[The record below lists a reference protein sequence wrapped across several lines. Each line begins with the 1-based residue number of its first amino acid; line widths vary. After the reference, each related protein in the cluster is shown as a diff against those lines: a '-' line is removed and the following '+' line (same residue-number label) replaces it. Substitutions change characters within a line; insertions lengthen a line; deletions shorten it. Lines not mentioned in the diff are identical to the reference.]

1 MLDKPL
7 LSIVIPTKDRY
18 VYIKVCV
25 LTLLELKKKYANIEI
40 VVQDNTKDNTEFL
53 MFLEQEKLDQIMY
66 YHTREVLSVVDN
78 CNLGISHAT
87 GEYVCMI
94 GDDDSVTDAIV
105 DVVNWMKINSIDSC
119 LGNLVRYN
127 WPDLQYKHHRFPDLT
142 IPHKKYS
149 MLTIDPKK
157 ELQGCLQ
164 EGAF

>member
-78 CNLGISHAT
+78 FLLRYKNLQFHTYIFPYILIAFYFGLVYAK
-87 GEYVCMI
+87 GM
-94 GDDDSVTDAIV
+94 
-105 DVVNWMKINSIDSC
+105 DSC
-119 LGNLVRYN
+119 
-127 WPDLQYKHHRFPDLT
+127 
-142 IPHKKYS
+142 I
-149 MLTIDPKK
+149 
-157 ELQGCLQ
+157 E
-164 EGAF
+164 